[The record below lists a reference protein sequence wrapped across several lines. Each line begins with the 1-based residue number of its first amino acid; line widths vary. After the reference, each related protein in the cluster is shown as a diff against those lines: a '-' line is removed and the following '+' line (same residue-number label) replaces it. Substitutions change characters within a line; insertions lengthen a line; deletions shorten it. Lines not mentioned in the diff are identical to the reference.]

1 MSYSSRIDCRE
12 VTHVKFVM
20 RNAYA
25 PALLLIAI
33 FIAIMPISPAS
44 AAPTNVTPNSLE
56 PTFGY
61 AISAS
66 PTAARV
72 TQGQSVTLEV
82 LVDWF
87 AGAPQPVTLSV
98 SGPAQMSYSFS
109 SNPVTP
115 NGYFTVSLRI
125 TTANN
130 LPAGQS
136 YTLTITGT
144 NGATTRSTTV
154 NVWVDYPITTY

>member
-1 MSYSSRIDCRE
+1 MAS
-12 VTHVKFVM
+12 
-20 RNAYA
+20 
-25 PALLLIAI
+25 PA
-33 FIAIMPISPAS
+33 ISPAS

-98 SGPAQMSYSFS
+98 WTYRNLQLLRRLCQTTGTVISFGS
-109 SNPVTP
+109 WVTP
-115 NGYFTVSLRI
+115 CSWLENAYSVAL
-125 TTANN
+125 
-130 LPAGQS
+130 
-136 YTLTITGT
+136 
-144 NGATTRSTTV
+144 
-154 NVWVDYPITTY
+154 